1 MEFGKRNAALPVSA
15 GCQHARFQGGE
26 RHAHVGGMRGDAVLA
41 RPQDRVHAVDPL
53 DRRAAAAR
61 FALVARRGRI
71 VKIEAARPLEEIASG
86 GRHVAQLLRG
96 PGENRAAEQWIAG
109 LDARVVGEIA
119 IGNQRAD
126 PQPAVLR
133 LLDVVERQM
142 RDVDESRRTRNI
154 LLH

>member
-1 MEFGKRNAALPVSA
+1 MEFGKRNAALAVFA
-15 GCQHARFQGGE
+15 GRQHARFQGGE
-26 RHAHVGGMRGDAVLA
+26 RDAHVGGMRGDAVLA

-96 PGENRAAEQWIAG
+96 ARENRAAEQWIAG